1 MKNLYDRMNQVSNVI
16 CKILCALIVAVVIVN
31 AGTVLLQILNRHVIV
46 KISDFS
52 FPWTEELS
60 RYSMIWLCYLT
71 IPVVYREGSMA
82 QLDLLFDRLGK
93 KGRMVLYIL
102 TRLLCIIFIVIAIY
116 YGVHIVETR
125 MMYKS
130 SILRIPGPALYSAP
144 IFGCVFMAYEIITE
158 VIGVFAGVLKPFY
171 AGEQRQYPE
180 NEDIQEG
187 GEAQ

>member
-1 MKNLYDRMNQVSNVI
+1 
-16 CKILCALIVAVVIVN
+16 
-31 AGTVLLQILNRHVIV
+31 
-46 KISDFS
+46 
-52 FPWTEELS
+52 
-60 RYSMIWLCYLT
+60 
-71 IPVVYREGSMA
+71 MA

-102 TRLLCIIFIVIAIY
+102 TRLLCVIFIVIAIY
-116 YGVHIVETR
+116 YGIHIVETR